1 MKIFETVLTES
12 PLPFIKYY
20 KKDIE
25 ITGTTTNPGK
35 INYLRNLLPGEVI
48 CKFDTLENVNAG
60 ISNAHSQYIV
70 QGLLKYSPPEN
81 YISNQNHRRLG
92 PAQDVHFLYTRSHL
106 SAIKSCA
113 LIFSTNFYLFSYL
126 NSERHNLV
134 IELCSALKII

>member
-70 QGLLKYSPPEN
+70 QGLLKYPPPR
-81 YISNQNHRRLG
+81 II
-92 PAQDVHFLYTRSHL
+92 FLIRITEDLVQPKTSTFYTR
-106 SAIKSCA
+106 A
-113 LIFSTNFYLFSYL
+113 LI
-126 NSERHNLV
+126 
-134 IELCSALKII
+134 